1 MGLSLQGNREIYEQF
16 LTRVAGLVRGYLT
29 NTASRRT
36 LDGGHIEDLVQE
48 VLLAIHRKKH
58 LYSTDKPILPWL
70 FAIAKYKLI
79 DHLRLEKRRPC
90 LQLDDNMDAAEPTA
104 PPLSEEQAFEL
115 EELLTSLSPRQKDIL
130 LMAKLDKIPLAQ
142 IADKFH
148 MSLSAVKVTVHR
160 TLKKVRKNQPVSDL

>member
-1 MGLSLQGNREIYEQF
+1 MGLSLKGDREIYEK
-16 LTRVAGLVRGYLT
+16 LLSRVAGLVRGYLT

-36 LDGGHIEDLVQE
+36 LDSGHVEDLVQE

-79 DHLRLEKRRPC
+79 DHLRAEKRRPC
-90 LQLDDNMDAAEPTA
+90 LQLDETIDPAAPSSES
-104 PPLSEEQAFEL
+104 LSEDQAFEL
-115 EELLTSLSPRQKDIL
+115 EELLVSLSPLQKDIL
-130 LMAKLDKIPLAQ
+130 LMAKVERIPLAQ
-142 IADKFH
+142 IAEKFH

-160 TLKKVRKNQPVSDL
+160 TLKKVRKNQPISEL